1 MNGKKIGDKALVVKV
16 GFLLLTIFFIKIGCR
31 LMPKPRK
38 SWMSTSLSEAK
49 RTAMRS
55 SPREMK

>member
-16 GFLLLTIFFIKIGCR
+16 GFLLTMFFIRIGCR